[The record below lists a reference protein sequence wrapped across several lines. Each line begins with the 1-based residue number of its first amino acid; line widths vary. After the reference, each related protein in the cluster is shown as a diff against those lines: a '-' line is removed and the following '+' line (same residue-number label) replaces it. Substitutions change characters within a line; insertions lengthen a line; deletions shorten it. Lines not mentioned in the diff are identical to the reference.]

1 MNLFSSTAFRLC
13 IGLCLV
19 SMASLAKAA
28 PQLNGMAMHTEL
40 GKEQFIAAIYADTPT
55 SDAKELILSDQNK
68 AMELRVIEDRIFSR
82 RLKRMWVEGIAINA
96 GQNELTEHAQN
107 MADFSNMLKVNLR
120 AGDVMRFDRRVNA
133 GMIVTI
139 NGIELGRIAD
149 RKFFD
154 LLVRTWIGPV
164 PLSTSFKDALLA
176 GADKAQGLKGRYDL
190 IEPTRERITAIK
202 SALQLAPTVAATK
215 PREET
220 PAPSRPEVA
229 VVTPPAATLP
239 RPETPVTPEPTT
251 QEPKPQQPRPQEPE
265 PGETAVTGPKPA
277 EETVAGVPKRDTP
290 VTTAP
295 REPARTPT
303 PSGPALISEE
313 DLFAD
318 SILARDD
325 ENEAVTAAGLLAE
338 QLYISKITKWTG
350 GFVKY
355 PQMALKRNQE
365 GTVRVTV
372 TLARSGQVQD
382 IEFMETSEFEA
393 LNKAARSAVEKA
405 NPYPAI
411 PEEIKSD
418 TFVFTVPVVF
428 RLR

>member
-1 MNLFSSTAFRLC
+1 MNLFSSTAFRFC

-19 SMASLAKAA
+19 WLASLANAA

-40 GKEQFIAAIYADTPT
+40 GKEQFIAAIYADAP
-55 SDAKELILSDQNK
+55 SADAKELILSDQNK

-96 GQNELTEHAQN
+96 GQGELTDHAQN

-120 AGDVMRFDRRVNA
+120 AGDVMRFDRRVNV
-133 GMIVTI
+133 GMVVSI

-149 RKFFD
+149 PKFFD

-164 PLSTSFKDALLA
+164 PMSSSFKDALLA
-176 GADKAQGLKGRYDL
+176 GGDKTQGLKGRYDL
-190 IEPTRERITAIK
+190 IEPTRERISAIK
-202 SALQLAPTVAATK
+202 SALQLAPAVATTK
-215 PREET
+215 PREEPQT
-220 PAPSRPEVA
+220 PARPDVA
-229 VVTPPAATLP
+229 VVEPPAQQTP
-239 RPETPVTPEPTT
+239 RP
-251 QEPKPQQPRPQEPE
+251 QEPKPQEPKPQEPA
-265 PGETAVTGPKPA
+265 PTRPTPP
-277 EETVAGVPKRDTP
+277 EETVASTPKPADTGP
-290 VTTAP
+290 VATAP
-295 REPARTPT
+295 REPARVPAPT
-303 PSGPALISEE
+303 GPALISEE

-393 LNKAARSAVEKA
+393 LNKAARNAVEKA

-411 PEEIKSD
+411 PEEIKSN

>member
-1 MNLFSSTAFRLC
+1 M
-13 IGLCLV
+13 GLCLV
-19 SMASLAKAA
+19 SMASLANAA
-28 PQLNGMAMHTEL
+28 LQLNGMAIHTEL
-40 GKEQFIAAIYADTPT
+40 GKEQFIAAIYAETPT
-55 SDAKELILSDQNK
+55 QDARQLILSDENK

-96 GQNELTEHAQN
+96 GQGELTNHAQN

-120 AGDVMRFDRRVNA
+120 AGDIMRFDRMVNG
-133 GMIVTI
+133 GMVVTI
-139 NGIELGRIAD
+139 NGIELGKIAD

-154 LLVRTWIGPV
+154 LLIRTWIGPV
-164 PLSTSFKDALLA
+164 PLSSSFKDALLA
-176 GADKAQGLKGRYDL
+176 GSDKSGGLKGRHNL
-190 IEPTRERITAIK
+190 IEPTRERISAIK
-202 SALQLAPTVAATK
+202 SALQLAPAAVAVTK
-215 PREET
+215 PKEEPKA
-220 PAPSRPEVA
+220 PAPPEVA
-229 VVTPPAATLP
+229 TVEPPTQ
-239 RPETPVTPEPTT
+239 PVS
-251 QEPKPQQPRPQEPE
+251 RPQEPQPQDVKPPE
-265 PGETAVTGPKPA
+265 PTPTAPPTPEETIASRPKPDTGA
-277 EETVAGVPKRDTP
+277 VA
-290 VTTAP
+290 TAP
-295 REPARTPT
+295 REPARTP
-303 PSGPALISEE
+303 PSTGPALISEE

-318 SILARDD
+318 SILAQDD
-325 ENEAVTAAGLLAE
+325 EDEAVTAAGLLAE

-382 IEFMETSEFEA
+382 IEFMETSEFET
-393 LNKAARSAVEKA
+393 LNKAARNAVEKA